1 LDVDVVRKDVKN
13 LHLGVYPPNGRVR
26 VAAPESLSDEAIRL
40 AVVGKLAW
48 IRRQRAR
55 FAAQERQ
62 SRRQM
67 VTGESHYVLGRRCRL
82 TVLEDDGRP
91 RVEPIGRTRIELHVP
106 PGYEADQRAAVLD
119 RWYRRQLREIASGYL
134 ASWEDRLGVRTAAVG
149 VKRMKTKWGS
159 CNPANGRLWLN
170 SELAKKPVSCIEYIV
185 VHELVHLIEPSHG
198 DQFTVLMDKFLPD
211 WSARQAELNAAPL
224 AHEDWTY

>member
-1 LDVDVVRKDVKN
+1 
-13 LHLGVYPPNGRVR
+13 
-26 VAAPESLSDEAIRL
+26 
-40 AVVGKLAW
+40 
-48 IRRQRAR
+48 
-55 FAAQERQ
+55 
-62 SRRQM
+62 
-67 VTGESHYVLGRRCRL
+67 
-82 TVLEDDGRP
+82 
-91 RVEPIGRTRIELHVP
+91 
-106 PGYEADQRAAVLD
+106 
-119 RWYRRQLREIASGYL
+119 
-134 ASWEDRLGVRTAAVG
+134 
-149 VKRMKTKWGS
+149 MKTKWGS